1 MLFWMD
7 SPQGA
12 HGLVEALSS
21 FVVGIA
27 SWPQQWGCTRRIEL
41 RHAAAAAEAAVGSQA
56 SCKGHK
62 CTLVVWEP
70 SLQIHDAGCRRVA
83 DDPDL
88 GGAGYAQE
96 GDAHLA
102 EAVGE
107 THGRVPVI
115 CDFSERLV
123 SASTEYSEYK
133 VFEHHG
139 RSSIQ

>member
-12 HGLVEALSS
+12 HGLIEALSS

-27 SWPQQWGCTRRIEL
+27 SWPQQWACTRGIEL

-56 SCKGHK
+56 SCKRHE
-62 CTLVVWEP
+62 CTLVVWKP
-70 SLQIHDAGCRRVA
+70 SLQVDDARSRRVA

-96 GDAHLA
+96 GNGYLA

-107 THGRVPVI
+107 PHGCVHDG
-115 CDFSERLV
+115 CDL
-123 SASTEYSEYK
+123 
-133 VFEHHG
+133 
-139 RSSIQ
+139 